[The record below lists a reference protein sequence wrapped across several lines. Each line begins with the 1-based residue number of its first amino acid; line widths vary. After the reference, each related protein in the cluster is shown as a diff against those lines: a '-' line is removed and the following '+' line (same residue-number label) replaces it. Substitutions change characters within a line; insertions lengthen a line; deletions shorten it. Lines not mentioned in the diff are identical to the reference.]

1 MTDKEKEFV
10 KNVNIDKAKIKIMA
24 CIILTIVSLLSYV
37 IPLMYK
43 HFDFGMIFEIITL
56 VFIFMARHYMS
67 EYDEDRSKRFTI
79 FAMIPIG
86 WLLIYD
92 MITILSYVSD
102 VLDFTFLGLD
112 FVLQEGFTILDL
124 LILFAI
130 NKDLRK
136 ADNPEKY
143 KESTDWFYERLD
155 EKDNEGGNKNV
166 WR

>member
-1 MTDKEKEFV
+1 MT
-10 KNVNIDKAKIKIMA
+10 
-24 CIILTIVSLLSYV
+24 IISLLSYV
-37 IPLMYK
+37 YPLIFGD
-43 HFDFGMIFEIITL
+43 FDFGIFFEILTL
-56 VFIFMARHYMS
+56 VFIFMARSNM
-67 EYDEDRSKRFTI
+67 EKYDEDRSKRYTI

-92 MITILSYVSD
+92 FITILSYVSNMID
-102 VLDFTFLGLD
+102 LTLLGLD
-112 FVLQEGFTILDL
+112 FVFKEECIILIL

-155 EKDNEGGNKNV
+155 EKDDKGGNDNV
-166 WR
+166 

>member
-67 EYDEDRSKRFTI
+67 IYDVDKSKTFTV

-92 MITILSYVSD
+92 IITLLSSISD
-102 VLDFTFLGLD
+102 VFDFTLLGFRFLFL
-112 FVLQEGFTILDL
+112 ESFTILDL
-124 LILFAI
+124 LILLAI
-130 NKDLRK
+130 NNDLKK

-143 KESTDWFYERLD
+143 KENTDWFYERLD
-155 EKDNEGGNKNV
+155 KKDNEN
-166 WR
+166 

>member
-1 MTDKEKEFV
+1 MNDKEKEFV
-10 KNVNIDKAKIKIMA
+10 KNVNIDKAKNKIMA
-24 CIILTIVSLLSYV
+24 CIGLTIISLLSYV
-37 IPLMYK
+37 VPLMFGN
-43 HFDFGMIFEIITL
+43 FDFGMVFEILTL
-56 VFIFMARHYMS
+56 VFIFIARHYMS
-67 EYDEDRSKRFTI
+67 NYDEDCSKRFII

-92 MITILSYVSD
+92 FITILSYVSN

-124 LILFAI
+124 LILLAI

-143 KESTDWFYERLD
+143 KESTDWYYERLD
-155 EKDNEGGNKNV
+155 EKENNAGGNNNV
-166 WR
+166 

>member
-1 MTDKEKEFV
+1 MNDKEKEFI
-10 KNVNIDKAKIKIMA
+10 KNVNIDKAKNKTMA
-24 CIILTIVSLLSYV
+24 CIGLTIISLLSYGV
-37 IPLMYK
+37 PLMFGD
-43 HFDFGMIFEIITL
+43 FDFGMIFEIFTL

-92 MITILSYVSD
+92 LITILSYVTD

-155 EKDNEGGNKNV
+155 EKDNEGENKNF
-166 WR
+166 

>member
-1 MTDKEKEFV
+1 MNDKEKEFV
-10 KNVNIDKAKIKIMA
+10 KNVNIDKAKNKIMA
-24 CIILTIVSLLSYV
+24 CIGLTIISLLSYV
-37 IPLMYK
+37 VPLMFGN
-43 HFDFGMIFEIITL
+43 FDFGMVFEILTL
-56 VFIFMARHYMS
+56 VFIFIARHYMS
-67 EYDEDRSKRFTI
+67 NYDEDRSKRFII

-92 MITILSYVSD
+92 FITILSYVSN

-124 LILFAI
+124 LILLAI

-155 EKDNEGGNKNV
+155 EKDNNAGGNNNV
-166 WR
+166 

>member
-1 MTDKEKEFV
+1 
-10 KNVNIDKAKIKIMA
+10 
-24 CIILTIVSLLSYV
+24 
-37 IPLMYK
+37 
-43 HFDFGMIFEIITL
+43 
-56 VFIFMARHYMS
+56 MARYYMS
-67 EYDEDRSKRFTI
+67 IYDVDRSKRFTI

-92 MITILSYVSD
+92 IITILSYISD
-102 VLDFTFLGLD
+102 ALDFTFLGVG
-112 FVLQEGFTILDL
+112 FVFQEGVTIVDL

-155 EKDNEGGNKNV
+155 EKDEKESN
-166 WR
+166 

>member
-1 MTDKEKEFV
+1 MTDNEKEFV
-10 KNVNIDKAKIKIMA
+10 KNVNIDKAKNKTVI
-24 CIILTIVSLLSYV
+24 CIFLTIISLLSYV
-37 IPLMYK
+37 VPLMFGN
-43 HFDFGMIFEIITL
+43 FDFGMVFEILTL

-67 EYDEDRSKRFTI
+67 KYNEDRSKRFTI

-92 MITILSYVSD
+92 LITIMSYVSD

-112 FVLQEGFTILDL
+112 FILQEGFTILDL
-124 LILFAI
+124 IILFAI

-155 EKDNEGGNKNV
+155 KKDNV
-166 WR
+166 

>member
-1 MTDKEKEFV
+1 MNDKEKEFV
-10 KNVNIDKAKIKIMA
+10 KNVNIDKAKNKIMA
-24 CIILTIVSLLSYV
+24 CIGLTIISLLSYV
-37 IPLMYK
+37 VPLMFGN
-43 HFDFGMIFEIITL
+43 FDFGMVFEILTL
-56 VFIFMARHYMS
+56 VFIFIARHYMS
-67 EYDEDRSKRFTI
+67 NYDEDRSKRFII

-92 MITILSYVSD
+92 LITILSYVSN

-124 LILFAI
+124 LILLAI

-155 EKDNEGGNKNV
+155 EKDNNAGGNNNV
-166 WR
+166 

>member
-1 MTDKEKEFV
+1 MNDKEKEFV
-10 KNVNIDKAKIKIMA
+10 KNVNIDKAKNKIMA
-24 CIILTIVSLLSYV
+24 CIGLTIISLLSYV
-37 IPLMYK
+37 VPLMFGN
-43 HFDFGMIFEIITL
+43 FDFGMVFFFFSL
-56 VFIFMARHYMS
+56 VFIFIARHYMS
-67 EYDEDRSKRFTI
+67 EYDEDRSKRFKI

-92 MITILSYVSD
+92 LITILSYVSN

-124 LILFAI
+124 LILLAI

-155 EKDNEGGNKNV
+155 EKDNNAGGNNNV
-166 WR
+166 

>member
-1 MTDKEKEFV
+1 MNDKEKEFV
-10 KNVNIDKAKIKIMA
+10 KNVNIDKAKNKIMA
-24 CIILTIVSLLSYV
+24 CIGLTIISLLSYV
-37 IPLMYK
+37 VPLMFGN
-43 HFDFGMIFEIITL
+43 FDFGMVFEILTL
-56 VFIFMARHYMS
+56 VFIFIARHYMS
-67 EYDEDRSKRFTI
+67 NYDEDRSKRFTI

-92 MITILSYVSD
+92 FITILSYVSN

-124 LILFAI
+124 LILLAI

-155 EKDNEGGNKNV
+155 EKDNNAGGNNNV
-166 WR
+166 

>member
-1 MTDKEKEFV
+1 MNDKEKEFI
-10 KNVNIDKAKIKIMA
+10 KNVNIDKAKNKTMA
-24 CIILTIVSLLSYV
+24 CIGLTIISLLSYV
-37 IPLMYK
+37 VPLMFDD
-43 HFDFGMIFEIITL
+43 FDFGMIFEIFTL

-92 MITILSYVSD
+92 LITILSYVTD
-102 VLDFTFLGLD
+102 VFDFTFLGLD

-166 WR
+166 

>member
-10 KNVNIDKAKIKIMA
+10 KNVNIDKAKNKTMA
-24 CIILTIVSLLSYV
+24 CIGLTIISLLSYV
-37 IPLMYK
+37 VPLMLGD
-43 HFDFGMIFEIITL
+43 FDFGMIFEILTL
-56 VFIFMARHYMS
+56 IFIFMARYYMS
-67 EYDEDRSKRFTI
+67 IYDEDRSKRFTI

-92 MITILSYVSD
+92 LITILSYVSD
-102 VLDFTFLGLD
+102 VLDFTFLGFD

-155 EKDNEGGNKNV
+155 EKDEKGGNKNV
-166 WR
+166 F